1 MAKEKTVIID
11 DTSGENARLIL
22 QKINERFNE
31 ANEKT
36 FKILENFI
44 SSGYEEF
51 LAKVLVY
58 LPEERRKTAI
68 EKLPIDIQKKV
79 SVLLDSY
86 SQKKNCDADVLSAAG
101 FVLKN
106 AGFYGARAADEVM
119 ADGDVFFMNVVQEK
133 SKELFSVNPLL
144 SMNFEYYLVNL
155 EILTQIDDRSIQK
168 WLREVSNEELAK
180 ALKGSSEEVRD
191 KIFRNMSRRAA
202 TMLQEDMEY
211 MGPVRKSDVLESQKK
226 MIEILKQLEESG
238 EIVIPFS
245 HAVSTDET
253 VL

>member
-36 FKILENFI
+36 FKILEDFI

-58 LPEERRKTAI
+58 LPEERRKAAI

-226 MIEILKQLEESG
+226 MIEILKQLEENG